1 MNSDLN
7 LAGKEM
13 MKSIVFIFTFEVEL
27 PCIAKAVPELLA
39 SQSLPVSASW
49 VAGAAGLHCGISQP
63 LILTK
68 KKVTG
73 RGSVRSDCACSVH
86 VLGRE

>member
-13 MKSIVFIFTFEVEL
+13 MKSIVFIFTFEIEL
-27 PCIAKAVPELLA
+27 PCIAKAVPKLLA

-68 KKVTG
+68 KSHRQGK
-73 RGSVRSDCACSVH
+73 RD
-86 VLGRE
+86 E